1 MSAGPS
7 SSKGKGK
14 GQLKTPQSSLLKNYG
29 SINQSIGLE
38 QQPGHVVSIDE
49 TETSTPFYS
58 LMFVDPTTASIYQNI
73 SDLADFLTT
82 NLPPYSA
89 LTGSSQPIQLQ
100 LRKVIFEGLQLRI
113 DNFFNKVKSEL
124 QATVN
129 ATKLGNDV
137 IEALKSFDCINNIE
151 KIKSKNIMV
160 KIKFKDM
167 LTATGKERV
176 SSIELTQLCVNM
188 KNFRI
193 AITDAVAPNPTGLDD
208 FELIVSQ
215 SEFIKNYLLNIL
227 DQTTMNVSSTRDLFE
242 TLSPEEQCTQ
252 SAKMTWPS
260 QYDLELRFNTDYEW
274 EKYCYICGLKI
285 FPAKTGKSQC
295 EHILFVLQ
303 ACALNCLIQRRRP
316 MPTDDPLSI
325 ALYMLEYA
333 GSHPCCNN
341 LKSNK
346 QFIKINPT
354 TQRAEVDREAVKA
367 VLRDIKKHSDD
378 TTSGLK
384 CSSLN
389 DIAKDAKV
397 KEPSKWTED
406 DIKTRADII
415 IKFFLDPLVKRLNER
430 LAQTLPH
437 TYSTERV
444 LELFI
449 RMNQISAL
457 EVSLE
462 QVTCCILAGGAIKL
476 PDSFTLVSI
485 TSGILYPKDGKPA
498 FIDETTKRDKN
509 SDFDLSLYYEYQ
521 SNLKPLVEAA
531 KNFLRQKINET
542 QRSSRRSK
550 TPPISGTGVAKVPT
564 PVPDEPEMHISA
576 DDVEAILG
584 NAPNVELT
592 TAPAFGLADIQWNA
606 PNVVPNTAPAP
617 KLPENPSLQ
626 QLMIELKTAVGD
638 TFKYV
643 LYKKCFDND
652 TKIDQSIF
660 SNSIDVGGS
669 TALFEHQGGH
679 IFATKLRYYFK
690 NLIANFYSIR
700 PSVFESEKY
709 EFITLCKQYMALEV
723 IYILTYNLDT
733 NTTLQGLLKYS
744 PDLAKTIL
752 SKCLEFYNANYTNF
766 MIKWFLYS
774 SIDIILKTSLDFLLG
789 TEDEQSEYDKSERDN
804 SIIAKCGSVYLDIL
818 NFFKQFPDLLRSV
831 FTECFK
837 NGITNENI
845 QSIVG
850 DASEI
855 LQAKITDP
863 TTFQQFNNLIIVKE
877 HEDIQ
882 FALKD
887 LDFERLPLPPVQPP
901 QPPPPPPSP
910 LPHAVAEPM
919 AGGVRPQPKWAED
932 LNSLFVTKRKD
943 KFRTFINSNEGI
955 RKHIDTINRLKIVV
969 TNLGAYDVGSAI
981 ITKISPLIDSI
992 ASTSTNAIEKGILKK
1007 LKADINKTKTLI
1019 NMNMAKRAIYALYKL
1034 KICTNEEA
1042 VRYVNNILH
1051 GDKQTIA
1058 VNINQIVER
1067 MGIQLFETMIAQQQI
1082 RHKPMLKL
1090 KLSLKQ
1096 LRNSYV
1102 KSKYDERMDLRRS
1115 THKAK
1120 TRRSIAVVNIG
1131 IRPTTPR
1138 ARRVSGTPR
1147 ARRASGT
1154 PRARRASGTP
1164 RAPITPRAP
1173 RGSRT
1178 PRGPRPPTTSI
1189 SPTTP
1194 TTPTTL
1200 RTPTTPTTPKEPR
1213 AYRTPTSPNASLSQF
1228 LNTGKKRQKTDA
1240 NATGQKTND
1249 TRKRLMVPKFIL
1261 PKSIFPTRKFQRVA
1275 RQ

>member
-7 SSKGKGK
+7 SSNGKGK

-49 TETSTPFYS
+49 TGTSTPFYS
-58 LMFVDPTTASIYQNI
+58 LMFANPKAERIYQNI
-73 SDLADFLTT
+73 SDLAVFLKTY
-82 NLPPYSA
+82 LPPYSA
-89 LTGSSQPIQLQ
+89 LKASSQPIQLQ
-100 LRKVIFEGLQLRI
+100 LRKVIFEGLQLHI

-129 ATKLGNDV
+129 ATKLGKDV
-137 IEALKSFDCINNIE
+137 IEALKSFDCIKDIE
-151 KIKSKNIMV
+151 KIKGKNIMV
-160 KIKFKDM
+160 EMKFKDM

-193 AITDAVAPNPTGLDD
+193 AITDAVVPNPTGLDD

-215 SEFIKNYLLNIL
+215 SEFIKKYLLNIL
-227 DQTTMNVSSTRDLFE
+227 NQTTMNVSSTRDLFE

-252 SAKMTWPS
+252 SAKMTWPPT
-260 QYDLELRFNTDYEW
+260 QGTKPERFGPDYDYKWPED
-274 EKYCYICGLKI
+274 CYICGLKI

-303 ACALNCLIQRRRP
+303 ACALNCLIQRRP
-316 MPTDDPLSI
+316 MKTDDLST

-354 TQRAEVDREAVKA
+354 TKRAEVDRAAVKA
-367 VLRDIKKHSDD
+367 VLRDIKKHAVDE
-378 TTSGLK
+378 TSGLK
-384 CSSLN
+384 CFSLN
-389 DIAKDAKV
+389 QIANDAKV
-397 KEPSKWTED
+397 TEPRYWSD
-406 DIKTRADII
+406 DEIETRADII
-415 IKFFLDPLVKRLNER
+415 ISLFLDPLVERLNER
-430 LAQTLPH
+430 LAQTLPD
-437 TYSTERV
+437 TYSTEKV

-476 PDSFTLVSI
+476 PGTFTLEAI
-485 TSGILYPKDGKPA
+485 TSGILYTKDGTSSLTYQTTLQ
-498 FIDETTKRDKN
+498 DEN
-509 SDFDLSLYYEYQ
+509 LDFDLSPYYEDETE
-521 SNLKPLVEAA
+521 LGPLVDAA
-531 KNFLRQKINET
+531 KKFLQQKIDEK
-542 QRSSRRSK
+542 QKSSTR
-550 TPPISGTGVAKVPT
+550 IT
-564 PVPDEPEMHISA
+564 PVSD
-576 DDVEAILG
+576 
-584 NAPNVELT
+584 
-592 TAPAFGLADIQWNA
+592 
-606 PNVVPNTAPAP
+606 AP
-617 KLPENPSLQ
+617 KNSSLQ
-626 QLMIELKTAVGD
+626 YLMIKLKLKNNDEID

-652 TKIDQSIF
+652 TNIDLSIV
-660 SNSIDVGGS
+660 SNSIDVEGS
-669 TALFEHQGGH
+669 TKLFQQEGP
-679 IFATKLRYYFK
+679 IFAIKLRYYFK

-700 PSVFESEKY
+700 PSVFQSEKL
-709 EFITLCKQYMALEV
+709 EFTILCKQYMALEV
-723 IYILTYNLDT
+723 IYILTYNLDSST
-733 NTTLQGLLKYS
+733 SLKRLPPISYI
-744 PDLAKTIL
+744 PNLGKTIL
-752 SKCLEFYNANYTNF
+752 TKCLVFYNTNYRNF
-766 MIKWFLYS
+766 MVKWFLYS

-831 FTECFK
+831 FTEYFK

-850 DASEI
+850 AASEI
-855 LQAKITDP
+855 LKAKITDP
-863 TTFQQFNNLIIVKE
+863 TTLQQFNNLIIVKQ
-877 HEDIQ
+877 HEAIQ
-882 FALKD
+882 SALK
-887 LDFERLPLPPVQPP
+887 DFERLPLPPVQPSSP
-901 QPPPPPPSP
+901 LPSP
-910 LPHAVAEPM
+910 LPLPLLPADDKPM

-1034 KICTNEEA
+1034 KICTTEEA

-1120 TRRSIAVVNIG
+1120 TRKSIHVVNID
-1131 IRPTTPR
+1131 IIPK
-1138 ARRVSGTPR
+1138 TPR
-1147 ARRASGT
+1147 ARRASRTPRARRVLGT

>member
-7 SSKGKGK
+7 SSNGKGK

-49 TETSTPFYS
+49 TGTSTPFYS
-58 LMFVDPTTASIYQNI
+58 LMFANPKAERIYQNI
-73 SDLADFLTT
+73 SDLAVFLKTY
-82 NLPPYSA
+82 LPPYSA
-89 LTGSSQPIQLQ
+89 LKASSQPIQLQ
-100 LRKVIFEGLQLRI
+100 LRKVIFEGLQLHI

-129 ATKLGNDV
+129 ATKLGKDV
-137 IEALKSFDCINNIE
+137 IEALKSFDCIKDIE
-151 KIKSKNIMV
+151 KIKGKNIMV
-160 KIKFKDM
+160 EMKFKDM

-188 KNFRI
+188 KNFKI
-193 AITDAVAPNPTGLDD
+193 AITDAVVPNPTGLDD

-215 SEFIKNYLLNIL
+215 SEFIKKYLLNIL
-227 DQTTMNVSSTRDLFE
+227 NQTTMNVSSTRDLFE

-252 SAKMTWPS
+252 SAKMTWPPA
-260 QYDLELRFNTDYEW
+260 QGTKPERFSPDYKWSED
-274 EKYCYICGLKI
+274 CYICGLKI

-346 QFIKINPT
+346 QFIVIDPT
-354 TQRAEVDREAVKA
+354 TKRAEVDRAAVKA
-367 VLRDIKKHSDD
+367 VLRDIKNHALDE
-378 TTSGLK
+378 TSGLK
-384 CSSLN
+384 CFSLN
-389 DIAKDAKV
+389 QIAYDAKV
-397 KEPSKWTED
+397 TEPRYWSD
-406 DIKTRADII
+406 DEIETRADII
-415 IKFFLDPLVKRLNER
+415 ISLFLDQLVERLNER
-430 LAQTLPH
+430 LAQTLPD
-437 TYSTERV
+437 TYSTEKV

-476 PDSFTLVSI
+476 PDTFTLEAI
-485 TSGILYPKDGKPA
+485 TSGILYTKDGTSSLTYQTTLQ
-498 FIDETTKRDKN
+498 DEN
-509 SDFDLSLYYEYQ
+509 LDFDLSPYYEYETE
-521 SNLKPLVEAA
+521 LGPLVDAA
-531 KNFLRQKINET
+531 KKFLQQKIDEK
-542 QRSSRRSK
+542 QKSSKR
-550 TPPISGTGVAKVPT
+550 IT
-564 PVPDEPEMHISA
+564 PVSD
-576 DDVEAILG
+576 
-584 NAPNVELT
+584 
-592 TAPAFGLADIQWNA
+592 
-606 PNVVPNTAPAP
+606 AP
-617 KLPENPSLQ
+617 KNSSLQ
-626 QLMIELKTAVGD
+626 YLMIKLKLKNNDESD

-652 TKIDQSIF
+652 TNIDLSIV
-660 SNSIDVGGS
+660 SNSIDVEGS
-669 TALFEHQGGH
+669 TKLFQQEGP
-679 IFATKLRYYFK
+679 IFAIKLRYYFK

-700 PSVFESEKY
+700 PSVFQSEKL
-709 EFITLCKQYMALEV
+709 EFTILCKQYMALEV
-723 IYILTYNLDT
+723 IYILTYNLDSST
-733 NTTLQGLLKYS
+733 SLKRLPPISYI
-744 PDLAKTIL
+744 PNLGKTIL
-752 SKCLEFYNANYTNF
+752 TKCLVFYNTNYRNF
-766 MIKWFLYS
+766 MVKWFLYS

-831 FTECFK
+831 FTECCK
-837 NGITNENI
+837 TGITNENI

-850 DASEI
+850 AASEI
-855 LQAKITDP
+855 LKAKITDP
-863 TTFQQFNNLIIVKE
+863 TTLQQFNNLIIVKQ
-877 HEDIQ
+877 HEAIQ
-882 FALKD
+882 SALK
-887 LDFERLPLPPVQPP
+887 DFERLPLPPVQPSSP
-901 QPPPPPPSP
+901 LPSP
-910 LPHAVAEPM
+910 LPLPLPPLPPSSM
-919 AGGVRPQPKWAED
+919 AGGVRPQPEWAKD

-955 RKHIDTINRLKIVV
+955 RKHIDTVNRLKIVV

-981 ITKISPLIDSI
+981 ITKISPIIDSI
-992 ASTSTNAIEKGILKK
+992 ASSSTNAIEKGILKK

-1034 KICTNEEA
+1034 KICNNEEA
-1042 VRYVNNILH
+1042 VLYVNNILH
-1051 GDKQTIA
+1051 GDKETIA

-1120 TRRSIAVVNIG
+1120 TRKSIHVVNID

-1138 ARRVSGTPR
+1138 ARRASRTSRGPRTPR
-1147 ARRASGT
+1147 R
-1154 PRARRASGTP
+1154 PR
-1164 RAPITPRAP
+1164 TPRAP
-1173 RGSRT
+1173 RASRT
-1178 PRGPRPPTTSI
+1178 TKRPRPPTTSI

-1194 TTPTTL
+1194 TTS

-1213 AYRTPTSPNASLSQF
+1213 ASRTPTTPTSPNASLSQF
-1228 LNTGKKRQKTDA
+1228 LNTGKKRQKTDV
-1240 NATGQKTND
+1240 NATGQKTNA
-1249 TRKRLMVPKFIL
+1249 TRKRLMFPKFIL
-1261 PKSIFPTRKFQRVA
+1261 PKSIFPIRKFQRVA